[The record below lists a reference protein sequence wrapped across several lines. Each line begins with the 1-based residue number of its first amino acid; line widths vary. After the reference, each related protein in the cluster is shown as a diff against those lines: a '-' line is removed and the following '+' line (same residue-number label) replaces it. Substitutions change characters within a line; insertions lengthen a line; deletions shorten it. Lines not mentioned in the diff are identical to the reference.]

1 MLTEGAAAL
10 RRNYLIAYVGHQA
23 APGEP
28 MTVLHRACLDW
39 SAFVRTSGWHGIDAA
54 TNAGTTYGIGKSMRS
69 AEGRGD
75 TGRRVLFA
83 WMTNGYWDGSDA
95 VVRAPGLPKDSLS
108 LPRDMTFAPDG
119 RLLQQFVPELRSL
132 RVAGTHEQLPMTTL
146 SAAAPLW
153 LKTEGRQL
161 ELVVRFEVA
170 GNASFGL
177 HVLASRS
184 MVEYTT
190 VGVDTSDDLTFIDRR
205 NSSGAKPLVPS
216 KVLSP
221 KLTVGFSQSSYRLM
235 TYRVVASKGVLDVR
249 AGVLPPPVAASGG
262 GRVVTIHA
270 IVDVRQLASVFCALA
285 AD

>member
-1 MLTEGAAAL
+1 
-10 RRNYLIAYVGHQA
+10 
-23 APGEP
+23 
-28 MTVLHRACLDW
+28 
-39 SAFVRTSGWHGIDAA
+39 
-54 TNAGTTYGIGKSMRS
+54 MRS
-69 AEGRGD
+69 AEGEGD

-132 RVAGTHEQLPMTTL
+132 RVAGAHERLPLTAL
-146 SAAAPLW
+146 SAAAPVW
-153 LKTEGRQL
+153 LKTAGRQL
-161 ELVVRFEVA
+161 ELVARFEVS

-184 MVEYTT
+184 MAESTT
-190 VGVDTSDDLTFIDRR
+190 IGVDISDDLTFIDRR

-216 KVLSP
+216 K
-221 KLTVGFSQSSYRLM
+221 
-235 TYRVVASKGVLDVR
+235 GVLDVR
-249 AGVLPPPVAASGG
+249 AGLLPPPVAASGG

-270 IVDVRQLASVFCALA
+270 IVDVRHSPPLRFFLRRRLTDAC
-285 AD
+285 

>member
-1 MLTEGAAAL
+1 MLTERAAAL

-23 APGEP
+23 VPGEP

-69 AEGRGD
+69 AEGKGD

-119 RLLQQFVPELRSL
+119 RLLQQFVPELRSM
-132 RVAGTHEQLPMTTL
+132 RVAGAHEQLPMTAL
-146 SAAAPLW
+146 SAAAPVW

-161 ELVVRFEVA
+161 ELVARFEVA

-216 KVLSP
+216 K
-221 KLTVGFSQSSYRLM
+221 
-235 TYRVVASKGVLDVR
+235 GVLDVR

-270 IVDVRQLASVFCALA
+270 IVDVRQLAFVFCALA